1 MCDHTVRA
9 DLPGAFPAGA
19 DARPRRGDVDR
30 RVPPFL
36 PPAPRMRPAFPA
48 LRLALAAAAIA
59 AAPLAAVAAQ
69 TTATPAAARSG
80 LRAHDV
86 DRAHS
91 QINFTGSS
99 RMLDANGFFDKWE
112 AEVSLNPE
120 ALETSTVRLV
130 IDAASINTRVQ
141 RRDDH
146 LRSADFFD
154 VAKYPTITFVAKSI
168 TKTSPTAGTLTG
180 DLTVHGV
187 TKTVAI
193 PVTMLFYE
201 GGRGRF
207 RGQFQINRRDY
218 GIDGDSRMNPIADAV
233 DVQFNMS
240 LVEKKG

>member
-1 MCDHTVRA
+1 MR
-9 DLPGAFPAGA
+9 LP
-19 DARPRRGDVDR
+19 
-30 RVPPFL
+30 L
-36 PPAPRMRPAFPA
+36 PA
-48 LRLALAAAAIA
+48 LRLAAATIAAAIA
-59 AAPLAAVAAQ
+59 AAPITALSAQ
-69 TTATPAAARSG
+69 ATATPAAARTG
-80 LRAHDV
+80 LRAHDI

-99 RMLDANGFFDKWE
+99 RMLDANGFFDTWD
-112 AEVSLNPE
+112 AEVSLNPV

-130 IDAASINTRVQ
+130 IDAASVNTRVQ

-146 LRSADFFD
+146 LRSAEFFD
-154 VAKYPTITFVAKSI
+154 VAKYPTITFVSKSI
-168 TKTSPTAGTLTG
+168 TKTSTTAGTLTG
-180 DLTVHGV
+180 ELTVHGV

-193 PVTMLFYE
+193 PVTMMFYE

-240 LVEKKG
+240 LTEKKG